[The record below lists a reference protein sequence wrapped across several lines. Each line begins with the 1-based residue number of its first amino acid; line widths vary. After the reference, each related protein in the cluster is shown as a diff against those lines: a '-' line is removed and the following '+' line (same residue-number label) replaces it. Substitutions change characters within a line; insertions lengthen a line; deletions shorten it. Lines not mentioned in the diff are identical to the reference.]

1 MKAKFFKCP
10 LQNDFMVL
18 SPLNLSMGGTD
29 LIYLVVILI
38 NEPVAM
44 KKNKTILTDERFHK
58 IYVNDQ
64 LKEQTKSYRSN
75 VVLKEVEK

>member
-1 MKAKFFKCP
+1 VQINSEMKC
-10 LQNDFMVL
+10 
-18 SPLNLSMGGTD
+18 LNH
-29 LIYLVVILI
+29 VC
-38 NEPVAM
+38 NEPVLSMAM
-44 KKNKTILTDERFHK
+44 KQNKTILTDERFHK

>member
-1 MKAKFFKCP
+1 MKC
-10 LQNDFMVL
+10 
-18 SPLNLSMGGTD
+18 LNH
-29 LIYLVVILI
+29 VC
-38 NEPVAM
+38 NEPVLSMAM

>member
-1 MKAKFFKCP
+1 MKC
-10 LQNDFMVL
+10 
-18 SPLNLSMGGTD
+18 LNH
-29 LIYLVVILI
+29 VC
-38 NEPVAM
+38 NEPVLSMAM

-64 LKEQTKSYRSN
+64 LKEQSKLYRSN

>member
-18 SPLNLSMGGTD
+18 GPLNLSMGGTD

-38 NEPVAM
+38 
-44 KKNKTILTDERFHK
+44 
-58 IYVNDQ
+58 
-64 LKEQTKSYRSN
+64 
-75 VVLKEVEK
+75 